1 MGAGDELKR
10 SRWRRVAGR
19 PGSGRRRIPSAA
31 RMAQGAPVSAVIVCS
46 FEEPAVL
53 RATIA
58 SLRAQTR
65 RPAEILVID
74 NHPEG
79 VPGRAL
85 VEAGEPVRVVR
96 SGRNLGYPAACN
108 LAARHA
114 REPWLFFLNPDAEA
128 EPGCLAA
135 LLDATADDVAI
146 CGAQVLLPDGET
158 VNAGDNPVHLT
169 GLSWSG
175 RYLDAREDGPPRDT
189 AAVSGAAC
197 LVRAEAFAWLG
208 GHCPAFFL
216 YHDDVD
222 LAWRARMAGWRVRF

>member
-1 MGAGDELKR
+1 
-10 SRWRRVAGR
+10 
-19 PGSGRRRIPSAA
+19 
-31 RMAQGAPVSAVIVCS
+31 MAQGAPVSAVIVCS

-74 NHPEG
+74 NHPAG

-114 REPWLFFLNPDAEA
+114 REPWLFFLNPDSRA
-128 EPGCLAA
+128 EPDCLEHLLAA
-135 LLDATADDVAI
+135 PDGDVAI
-146 CGAQVLLPDGET
+146 AGAQVLLPDGET
-158 VNAGDNPVHLT
+158 VNAGDNPVHLC

-175 RYLDAREDGPPRDT
+175 RYLEPREDGPPRDV
-189 AAVSGAAC
+189 AAVSGAASMIRTD
-197 LVRAEAFAWLG
+197 VFRGLG
-208 GHCPAFFL
+208 GHCPGFFL
-216 YHDDVD
+216 
-222 LAWRARMAGWRVRF
+222 